1 MCVYLRHFL
10 LDGTNLEQYLWICCS
25 VYWQFF
31 LSVEIIRLKKSWCQT
46 FSFNLIDCMF
56 VFVYILFTII
66 INLNLLLIQGISS
79 SRKLLAESSE
89 EKAIPSPLTP
99 VLAINS
105 GKSEDQNQKV
115 VSKPSKVQAILKGIK
130 QVWDTTFFLHRSV
143 SSGNIYGTI
152 EYLIHFGFSLMWLLE
167 PLKLLYCF
175 WFSLSDKY
183 LSG

>member
-1 MCVYLRHFL
+1 MC
-10 LDGTNLEQYLWICCS
+10 
-25 VYWQFF
+25 
-31 LSVEIIRLKKSWCQT
+31 
-46 FSFNLIDCMF
+46 
-56 VFVYILFTII
+56 VYILFTII

-130 QVWDTTFFLHRSV
+130 QV
-143 SSGNIYGTI
+143 
-152 EYLIHFGFSLMWLLE
+152 
-167 PLKLLYCF
+167 
-175 WFSLSDKY
+175 
-183 LSG
+183 